1 MMNQIM
7 EQSEQIKAK
16 NMEAGTIREQINNS
30 KNDPTRYLS
39 EDFLQVLNEH
49 RKNCEREGK
58 MDQAMQARR
67 RLKELRILEEN
78 KRKNETF
85 ERHVS
90 LRED

>member
-1 MMNQIM
+1 MNQIM